1 MSDTSTRTSP
11 DATAA
16 EYATATRAEIAA
28 ISRRYFWMATSVFFL
43 DLAILLIF
51 TLVAGAW
58 FNFLRAVAVGALL
71 LLGINLIAAFNLFR
85 PVQRYLDG
93 QIPFE
98 DVQRRLTQLP
108 LLTAQR
114 VFLLTLVAWAF
125 RLSTPWWAG
134 PSAAAL
140 PEPAVADFVAT
151 CVILTIFY
159 FTYTYFVVSD
169 YLSQLCTFI
178 FRHYG
183 RNLGLFFGNYRNKLL
198 VALIVISIGPLT
210 AILVDLF
217 SYNGD
222 RVQMEIL
229 VDVAAAVVG
238 VSMSAYYIS
247 RSLLRPLRI
256 LSQAMTKV
264 SQGDLSQRIPVT
276 SNDEVGELTGQFNN
290 MVEGLRERERIR
302 ETFGRY
308 VDESVATTILRREG
322 SGVLAGET
330 REATILFTDI
340 QGFTTIAEYLPPDQ
354 LVIALNEYL
363 ETVLAPIRAHGGVV
377 NTFIGDGLFA
387 SFNMPLACEDHAAAA
402 VRAALDI
409 QHAVRSRTFGESHTF
424 GDFGVSFP
432 TRIGISTG
440 SVIGGSVG
448 AGRRMSFT
456 LLGDTVNL
464 AARLEELNKRHGTQI
479 LISDSTR
486 SHCGEEFAF
495 TSLGD
500 IVIRGRSESVAIF
513 SIDLDGA
520 KGYSSPHIAKV

>member
-16 EYATATRAEIAA
+16 EYTTATRAEIAA

-125 RLSTPWWAG
+125 RFSTPWWAG
-134 PSAAAL
+134 PSAATL

-151 CVILTIFY
+151 CVILTVFY

-183 RNLGLFFGNYRNKLL
+183 RNLGLFFGSYRNKLL

-217 SYNGD
+217 SYDGD
-222 RVQMEIL
+222 RVRMEIL

-290 MVEGLRERERIR
+290 MIEGLRERERIR

-308 VDESVATTILRREG
+308 VDESVAATILRREG

-330 REATILFTDI
+330 REATVLFSDI
-340 QGFTTIAEYLPPDQ
+340 EGFTTIAEHLPPDQ

-363 ETVLAPIRAHGGVV
+363 QTVLAPIRAHGGVV

-387 SFNMPLACEDHAAAA
+387 SFNMPLACDGHASAA

-409 QHAVRSRTFGESHTF
+409 QRAVGSRTFGDI
-424 GDFGVSFP
+424 GMSFA

-440 SVIGGSVG
+440 GVIGGSVG
-448 AGRRMSFT
+448 AGQRMSFT

-464 AARLEELNKRHGTQI
+464 AARLEELNKQHGTRI
-479 LISDSTR
+479 LVSESTR
-486 SHCGEEFAF
+486 SNCNGEFSF
-495 TSLGD
+495 SPLGS
-500 IVIRGRSESVAIF
+500 VVVRGRSEPVAIF
-513 SIDLDGA
+513 SIDPGGMR
-520 KGYSSPHIAKV
+520 GYSSSRLANA